1 MAPMTLDR
9 HARPGGHTLAA
20 AAPHTEA
27 ELRRVLA
34 IQRPHPNLLK
44 YYVLTSFLAG
54 PFFLIPL
61 VYLYFRYHTMR
72 YRFDEH
78 GVNMRWGILFRREVS
93 LAYARIQD
101 IHLTSNLVE
110 RWLGLAEVKLSTASG
125 SSSAEMTI
133 EGRQDFE
140 LVRDFLY
147 SRMRGVQDHPA
158 SPAPAAGGAA
168 SGASLDAVVSALR
181 QVSADLRA
189 VRELLEKRERGR
201 DD

>member
-1 MAPMTLDR
+1 MAPVSLDPHPAPGV
-9 HARPGGHTLAA
+9 HALTA

-27 ELRRVLA
+27 ELRQVLG
-34 IQRPHPNLLK
+34 IERPHPNLLK
-44 YYVLTSFLAG
+44 YYVLVSMLAG
-54 PFFLIPL
+54 PFFLFPL

-110 RWLGLAEVKLSTASG
+110 RWLSLAEVKLSTASG

-158 SPAPAAGGAA
+158 ARPAPAAAPA
-168 SGASLDAVVSALR
+168 DASLDAVVSALR

-189 VRELLEKRERGR
+189 VREVLEKRDGRGR
-201 DD
+201 D

>member
-1 MAPMTLDR
+1 MVDEAHLS
-9 HARPGGHTLAA
+9 A
-20 AAPHTEA
+20 AAPHTES

-34 IQRPHPNLLK
+34 IQRPHPNLMT
-44 YYVLTSFLAG
+44 YYVLSSLLAG

-61 VYLYFRYHTMR
+61 VVLYFRYHTMR

-110 RWLGLAEVKLSTASG
+110 RWLGLAQVKLSTASG
-125 SSSAEMTI
+125 STSAEMTI

-147 SRMRGVQDHPA
+147 SRMRGVQDHGT
-158 SPAPAAGGAA
+158 PAAASARSSSPGG
-168 SGASLDAVVSALR
+168 SPDAVVAALR
-181 QVSADLRA
+181 QVSDDLRA
-189 VRELLEKRERGR
+189 VRKALEDERARRE
-201 DD
+201 

>member
-1 MAPMTLDR
+1 MRDEQLKS
-9 HARPGGHTLAA
+9 
-20 AAPHTEA
+20 AAPHTES

-34 IQRPHPNLLK
+34 IERPHPNLMT
-44 YYVLTSFLAG
+44 YYILSSLLAG

-61 VYLYFRYHTMR
+61 VVLYFRYHTMR

-125 SSSAEMTI
+125 STSAEMVI

-147 SRMRGVQDHPA
+147 SRMRGVQDHA
-158 SPAPAAGGAA
+158 DAPAAHPGPAA
-168 SGASLDAVVSALR
+168 SADGSLDTVAAALR
-181 QVSADLRA
+181 QVSEDLRA
-189 VRELLEKRERGR
+189 VRALLEKRGSPPA
-201 DD
+201 